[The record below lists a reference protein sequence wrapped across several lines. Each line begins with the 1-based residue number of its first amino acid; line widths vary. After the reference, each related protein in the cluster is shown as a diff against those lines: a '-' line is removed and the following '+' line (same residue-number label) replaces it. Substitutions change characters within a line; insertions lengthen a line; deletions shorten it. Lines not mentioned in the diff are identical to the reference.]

1 MATDRINEAETYLG
15 QKAWSSASS
24 GRTLVRLQ
32 CAIQLKKMNLFG
44 DNPEER

>member
-24 GRTLVRLQ
+24 GRTIRADLGPFTV
-32 CAIQLKKMNLFG
+32 C
-44 DNPEER
+44 NPA